1 MSGYQ
6 RMVSYLYRY
15 DKGIK
20 GKNTGYARIERN
32 DRRCRVTIRLQDT
45 VSVSPSVSF
54 FIQNDG
60 GMQRIPAGKLARNGS
75 GFAGRVETPV
85 DRMAGSEYAFDQID
99 GIYLSGPENVFYATT
114 WKDITVSEAAPE
126 KEADGWKAEDGQDD
140 GNRSDAGSRLEEE
153 SRSQAGSEL
162 EESRPQTENGLCEE
176 RKREE
181 IETHAGNGQQVV
193 SAASTE
199 ILQESEQATSEQE
212 DVPKSTQE
220 LQTDEKMDETSDSSM
235 TASSMEACS
244 RRERPDFG
252 ERMLSVFPKMYPFEI
267 DEMGECVRIDL
278 KDIGNLPV
286 AYWSLAGNPFLLRGY
301 YCYRHLIFACIGR
314 QEYAVGVPGI
324 YSEENSKWAKECRM
338 LRFQPLSRVKDRHG
352 AFGYWLIA
360 VHAQE

>member
-1 MSGYQ
+1 
-6 RMVSYLYRY
+6 MVSYLYRY

-45 VSVSPSVSF
+45 VSVSPSVFF
-54 FIQNDG
+54 FIQNEG

-85 DRMAGSEYAFDQID
+85 DRMAGSEYAFDRID

-114 WKDITVSEAAPE
+114 WKDITVSGAAPE
-126 KEADGWKAEDGQDD
+126 KEADGWKAEDDRD
-140 GNRSDAGSRLEEE
+140 AGNRSDAGS
-153 SRSQAGSEL
+153 GS
-162 EESRPQTENGLCEE
+162 EESRPQAEN
-176 RKREE
+176 
-181 IETHAGNGQQVV
+181 T
-193 SAASTE
+193 ASTE
-199 ILQESEQATSEQE
+199 IRQESERAEPVQRRQDVLDDALQAATGLEE
-212 DVPKSTQE
+212 
-220 LQTDEKMDETSDSSM
+220 
-235 TASSMEACS
+235 ASSAEASSVEACS

>member
-1 MSGYQ
+1 
-6 RMVSYLYRY
+6 MVSYLYRY

-45 VSVSPSVSF
+45 VSVSPSVFF
-54 FIQNDG
+54 FIQNEG

-85 DRMAGSEYAFDQID
+85 DRMAGSEYAFDRID

-114 WKDITVSEAAPE
+114 WKDITVSGAAPE
-126 KEADGWKAEDGQDD
+126 KEADGWKAEDDRD
-140 GNRSDAGSRLEEE
+140 AGNRSDAGS
-153 SRSQAGSEL
+153 GS
-162 EESRPQTENGLCEE
+162 EESRPQ
-176 RKREE
+176 
-181 IETHAGNGQQVV
+181 AGNT
-193 SAASTE
+193 ASTE
-199 ILQESEQATSEQE
+199 IRQESERAEPVQRRQDALDDALQAATGLEE
-212 DVPKSTQE
+212 
-220 LQTDEKMDETSDSSM
+220 
-235 TASSMEACS
+235 ASSAEASSVEACS

-338 LRFQPLSRVKDRHG
+338 LRFQPLSKVKDRHG

-360 VHAQE
+360 VHAQG

>member
-1 MSGYQ
+1 
-6 RMVSYLYRY
+6 MVSYLYRY

-45 VSVSPSVSF
+45 VSVSPSVFF
-54 FIQNDG
+54 FIQNEG

-85 DRMAGSEYAFDQID
+85 DRMAGSEYAFDRID

-114 WKDITVSEAAPE
+114 WKDITVSGAAPE
-126 KEADGWKAEDGQDD
+126 KEADGWKAEDDRD
-140 GNRSDAGSRLEEE
+140 AGNRSDAGS
-153 SRSQAGSEL
+153 GS
-162 EESRPQTENGLCEE
+162 EESRPQAVNT
-176 RKREE
+176 
-181 IETHAGNGQQVV
+181 
-193 SAASTE
+193 ASTE
-199 ILQESEQATSEQE
+199 IRQESERAEPVQRRQDALDDALQAATGLEE
-212 DVPKSTQE
+212 
-220 LQTDEKMDETSDSSM
+220 
-235 TASSMEACS
+235 ASSAEASSVEACS

-338 LRFQPLSRVKDRHG
+338 LRFQPLSRVKDRYG

>member
-45 VSVSPSVSF
+45 VSVSPSVFF
-54 FIQNDG
+54 FIQNEG

-85 DRMAGSEYAFDQID
+85 DRMAGSEYAFDRID

-114 WKDITVSEAAPE
+114 WKDITVSGAAPE
-126 KEADGWKAEDGQDD
+126 KEADGWKAEDDRD
-140 GNRSDAGSRLEEE
+140 AGNRSDAGS
-153 SRSQAGSEL
+153 GS
-162 EESRPQTENGLCEE
+162 EESRPQAVNT
-176 RKREE
+176 
-181 IETHAGNGQQVV
+181 
-193 SAASTE
+193 ASTE
-199 ILQESEQATSEQE
+199 IRQESERAEPVQRRQDALDDALQAATGLEE
-212 DVPKSTQE
+212 
-220 LQTDEKMDETSDSSM
+220 
-235 TASSMEACS
+235 ASSAEASSVEACS

-338 LRFQPLSRVKDRHG
+338 LRFQPLSKVKDRHG

-360 VHAQE
+360 VPAQG

>member
-1 MSGYQ
+1 
-6 RMVSYLYRY
+6 MVSYLYRY

-45 VSVSPSVSF
+45 VSVSPSVFF
-54 FIQNDG
+54 FIQNEG

-85 DRMAGSEYAFDQID
+85 DRMAGSEYAFDRID

-114 WKDITVSEAAPE
+114 WKDITVSGAAPE
-126 KEADGWKAEDGQDD
+126 KEADGWKAEDDRD
-140 GNRSDAGSRLEEE
+140 AGNRSDAGS
-153 SRSQAGSEL
+153 GS
-162 EESRPQTENGLCEE
+162 EESRPQAVNT
-176 RKREE
+176 
-181 IETHAGNGQQVV
+181 
-193 SAASTE
+193 ASTE
-199 ILQESEQATSEQE
+199 IRQESERAEPVQRRQDALDDALQAATGLEE
-212 DVPKSTQE
+212 
-220 LQTDEKMDETSDSSM
+220 
-235 TASSMEACS
+235 ASSAEASSVEACS

-324 YSEENSKWAKECRM
+324 YSEENSKWAKECQM

-360 VHAQE
+360 VHAQG

>member
-45 VSVSPSVSF
+45 VSVSPSVFF
-54 FIQNDG
+54 FIQNEG

-85 DRMAGSEYAFDQID
+85 DRMAGSEYAFDRID

-114 WKDITVSEAAPE
+114 WKDITVSGAAPK
-126 KEADGWKAEDGQDD
+126 KEADGWKAEDDRD
-140 GNRSDAGSRLEEE
+140 AGNRSDAGS
-153 SRSQAGSEL
+153 GS
-162 EESRPQTENGLCEE
+162 EESRPQAEN
-176 RKREE
+176 
-181 IETHAGNGQQVV
+181 T
-193 SAASTE
+193 ASTE
-199 ILQESEQATSEQE
+199 IRQESERAEPVQRRQDALDDALQAATGLEE
-212 DVPKSTQE
+212 
-220 LQTDEKMDETSDSSM
+220 
-235 TASSMEACS
+235 ASSAEASSVEACS

>member
-1 MSGYQ
+1 
-6 RMVSYLYRY
+6 MVSYLYRY

-45 VSVSPSVSF
+45 VSVSPSVFF
-54 FIQNDG
+54 FIQNEG

-85 DRMAGSEYAFDQID
+85 DRMAGSEYAFDRID

-114 WKDITVSEAAPE
+114 WKDITVSGAAPE
-126 KEADGWKAEDGQDD
+126 KEADGWKAEDDRDD
-140 GNRSDAGSRLEEE
+140 GNRSDAGS
-153 SRSQAGSEL
+153 GS
-162 EESRPQTENGLCEE
+162 EESRPQAVNT
-176 RKREE
+176 
-181 IETHAGNGQQVV
+181 
-193 SAASTE
+193 ASTE
-199 ILQESEQATSEQE
+199 IRQESERAEPVQRRQDALDDALQAATGLEEASFAE
-212 DVPKSTQE
+212 
-220 LQTDEKMDETSDSSM
+220 
-235 TASSMEACS
+235 ASSVEVCS

>member
-45 VSVSPSVSF
+45 VSVSPSVFF
-54 FIQNDG
+54 FIQNEG

-85 DRMAGSEYAFDQID
+85 DRMAGSEYAFDRID

-114 WKDITVSEAAPE
+114 WKDITVSGAAPE
-126 KEADGWKAEDGQDD
+126 KEADGWKAEDDRD
-140 GNRSDAGSRLEEE
+140 AGNRSDAGS
-153 SRSQAGSEL
+153 GS
-162 EESRPQTENGLCEE
+162 EESRPQAVNT
-176 RKREE
+176 
-181 IETHAGNGQQVV
+181 
-193 SAASTE
+193 ASTE
-199 ILQESEQATSEQE
+199 IRQESERAEPVQRRQDALDDALQAATGLEE
-212 DVPKSTQE
+212 
-220 LQTDEKMDETSDSSM
+220 
-235 TASSMEACS
+235 ASSAEASSVEACS

-338 LRFQPLSRVKDRHG
+338 LRFQPLSKVKDRHG

>member
-1 MSGYQ
+1 MD
-6 RMVSYLYRY
+6 SYLYRY

-45 VSVSPSVSF
+45 VSVSPSVFF
-54 FIQNDG
+54 FIQNEG

-85 DRMAGSEYAFDQID
+85 DRMAGSEYAFDRID

-114 WKDITVSEAAPE
+114 WKDITVSGAAPE
-126 KEADGWKAEDGQDD
+126 KEADGWKAEDARDD
-140 GNRSDAGSRLEEE
+140 GNRSDAGS
-153 SRSQAGSEL
+153 GS
-162 EESRPQTENGLCEE
+162 EESRPQAVHT
-176 RKREE
+176 
-181 IETHAGNGQQVV
+181 
-193 SAASTE
+193 ASTE
-199 ILQESEQATSEQE
+199 MAEPVQRRQDAMDDALQAATGLEEASFAE
-212 DVPKSTQE
+212 
-220 LQTDEKMDETSDSSM
+220 
-235 TASSMEACS
+235 ASSVEACS

>member
-15 DKGIK
+15 DKGRK

-45 VSVSPSVSF
+45 VSVSPSVFF
-54 FIQNDG
+54 FIQNEG

-85 DRMAGSEYAFDQID
+85 DRMAGSEYAFDRID

-114 WKDITVSEAAPE
+114 WKDITVSGAAPE
-126 KEADGWKAEDGQDD
+126 KEADGWKAEDDRD
-140 GNRSDAGSRLEEE
+140 AGNRSDAGS
-153 SRSQAGSEL
+153 GS
-162 EESRPQTENGLCEE
+162 EESRPQAVNT
-176 RKREE
+176 
-181 IETHAGNGQQVV
+181 
-193 SAASTE
+193 ASTE
-199 ILQESEQATSEQE
+199 IRQESERAEPVQRRQDALDDALQAATGLEE
-212 DVPKSTQE
+212 
-220 LQTDEKMDETSDSSM
+220 
-235 TASSMEACS
+235 ASSAEASSVEACS

-360 VHAQE
+360 VHAQG

>member
-45 VSVSPSVSF
+45 VSVSPSVFF
-54 FIQNDG
+54 FIQNEG

-85 DRMAGSEYAFDQID
+85 DRMAGSEYAFDRID
-99 GIYLSGPENVFYATT
+99 GIYLSGNRKMCFMRQPGRIF
-114 WKDITVSEAAPE
+114 TVSGAAPE
-126 KEADGWKAEDGQDD
+126 KEADGWKAEDDRD
-140 GNRSDAGSRLEEE
+140 AGNRSDAGS
-153 SRSQAGSEL
+153 GS
-162 EESRPQTENGLCEE
+162 EESRPQAVNT
-176 RKREE
+176 
-181 IETHAGNGQQVV
+181 
-193 SAASTE
+193 ASTE
-199 ILQESEQATSEQE
+199 IRQESERAEPVQRRQDALDDALQAATGLEE
-212 DVPKSTQE
+212 
-220 LQTDEKMDETSDSSM
+220 
-235 TASSMEACS
+235 ASSAEASSVEACS

-338 LRFQPLSRVKDRHG
+338 LRFQPLSKVKDRHG

-360 VHAQE
+360 VHAQG

>member
-1 MSGYQ
+1 
-6 RMVSYLYRY
+6 MVSYLYRY

-32 DRRCRVTIRLQDT
+32 DRRCRVTIRLRDT
-45 VSVSPSVSF
+45 VSVSPSVFF
-54 FIQNDG
+54 FIQNEG

-114 WKDITVSEAAPE
+114 WKDITVSGAAPE
-126 KEADGWKAEDGQDD
+126 KEADGWKAEDDRD
-140 GNRSDAGSRLEEE
+140 AGNRSDAGS
-153 SRSQAGSEL
+153 GS
-162 EESRPQTENGLCEE
+162 EESRPQAVNT
-176 RKREE
+176 
-181 IETHAGNGQQVV
+181 
-193 SAASTE
+193 ASTE
-199 ILQESEQATSEQE
+199 IRQESERAEPVQRRQDALDDALQAATGLEE
-212 DVPKSTQE
+212 
-220 LQTDEKMDETSDSSM
+220 
-235 TASSMEACS
+235 ASSAEASSVEACS

-338 LRFQPLSRVKDRHG
+338 LRFQPLSKVKDRHG

-360 VHAQE
+360 VHAQG

>member
-1 MSGYQ
+1 
-6 RMVSYLYRY
+6 MVSYLYRY

-45 VSVSPSVSF
+45 VSVSPSVFF
-54 FIQNDG
+54 FIQNEG

-85 DRMAGSEYAFDQID
+85 DRMAGSEYAFDRID

-114 WKDITVSEAAPE
+114 WKDITVSGAAPE
-126 KEADGWKAEDGQDD
+126 KEADGWKAGDD
-140 GNRSDAGSRLEEE
+140 RDAGNRSDAGS
-153 SRSQAGSEL
+153 GS
-162 EESRPQTENGLCEE
+162 EESRPQAVNT
-176 RKREE
+176 
-181 IETHAGNGQQVV
+181 
-193 SAASTE
+193 ASTE
-199 ILQESEQATSEQE
+199 IRQESERAEPVQRRQDALDDALQAATGLEE
-212 DVPKSTQE
+212 
-220 LQTDEKMDETSDSSM
+220 
-235 TASSMEACS
+235 ASSAEASSVEACS

-338 LRFQPLSRVKDRHG
+338 LRFQPLSKVKDRHG

-360 VHAQE
+360 VHAQG

>member
-1 MSGYQ
+1 
-6 RMVSYLYRY
+6 MVSYLYRY

-45 VSVSPSVSF
+45 VSVSPSVFF
-54 FIQNDG
+54 FIQNEG

-85 DRMAGSEYAFDQID
+85 DRMAGSEYAFDRID

-114 WKDITVSEAAPE
+114 WKDITVSGAAPE
-126 KEADGWKAEDGQDD
+126 KEADGWKAEDDRDD
-140 GNRSDAGSRLEEE
+140 GNRSDAGS
-153 SRSQAGSEL
+153 GS
-162 EESRPQTENGLCEE
+162 EESRPQAVNT
-176 RKREE
+176 
-181 IETHAGNGQQVV
+181 
-193 SAASTE
+193 ASTE
-199 ILQESEQATSEQE
+199 IRQESERAEPVQRRQDALDDALQAATGLEE
-212 DVPKSTQE
+212 
-220 LQTDEKMDETSDSSM
+220 
-235 TASSMEACS
+235 ASSTEASSVEACS

-360 VHAQE
+360 VQAQE

>member
-1 MSGYQ
+1 
-6 RMVSYLYRY
+6 MVSYLYRY

-45 VSVSPSVSF
+45 VSVSPSVFF
-54 FIQNDG
+54 FIQNEG

-85 DRMAGSEYAFDQID
+85 DRMAGSEYAFDRID

-114 WKDITVSEAAPE
+114 WKDITVSGAAPE
-126 KEADGWKAEDGQDD
+126 KEADGWKAEDDRD
-140 GNRSDAGSRLEEE
+140 AGNRSDAGS
-153 SRSQAGSEL
+153 GS
-162 EESRPQTENGLCEE
+162 EESRPQAEN
-176 RKREE
+176 
-181 IETHAGNGQQVV
+181 T
-193 SAASTE
+193 ASTE
-199 ILQESEQATSEQE
+199 IRQESERAEPVQRRQDALDDALQAATGLEE
-212 DVPKSTQE
+212 
-220 LQTDEKMDETSDSSM
+220 
-235 TASSMEACS
+235 ASSAEASFVEACS

-360 VHAQE
+360 VHAQG

>member
-45 VSVSPSVSF
+45 VSVSPSVFF
-54 FIQNDG
+54 FIQNEG

-85 DRMAGSEYAFDQID
+85 DRMAGSEYAFDRID

-114 WKDITVSEAAPE
+114 WKDITVSGAAPE
-126 KEADGWKAEDGQDD
+126 KEADGWKAEDDRDD
-140 GNRSDAGSRLEEE
+140 GNRSDAGS
-153 SRSQAGSEL
+153 GS
-162 EESRPQTENGLCEE
+162 EESRPQAVNT
-176 RKREE
+176 
-181 IETHAGNGQQVV
+181 
-193 SAASTE
+193 ASTE
-199 ILQESEQATSEQE
+199 IRQESERAEPVQRRQDALDDALQAATGLEEASFAE
-212 DVPKSTQE
+212 
-220 LQTDEKMDETSDSSM
+220 
-235 TASSMEACS
+235 ASSVEACS

-286 AYWSLAGNPFLLRGY
+286 AYWSLAGNPFLL
-301 YCYRHLIFACIGR
+301 
-314 QEYAVGVPGI
+314 
-324 YSEENSKWAKECRM
+324 
-338 LRFQPLSRVKDRHG
+338 G
-352 AFGYWLIA
+352 AIT
-360 VHAQE
+360 VIVI

>member
-45 VSVSPSVSF
+45 VSVSPSVFF
-54 FIQNDG
+54 FIQNEG

-85 DRMAGSEYAFDQID
+85 DRMAGSEYVFDRID

-114 WKDITVSEAAPE
+114 WKDITVSGAAPE
-126 KEADGWKAEDGQDD
+126 KEADGWKAEDDRD
-140 GNRSDAGSRLEEE
+140 AGNRSDAGS
-153 SRSQAGSEL
+153 GS
-162 EESRPQTENGLCEE
+162 EESRPQAEN
-176 RKREE
+176 
-181 IETHAGNGQQVV
+181 T
-193 SAASTE
+193 ASTE
-199 ILQESEQATSEQE
+199 IRQESERAEPVQRRQDALDDALQAATGLEE
-212 DVPKSTQE
+212 
-220 LQTDEKMDETSDSSM
+220 
-235 TASSMEACS
+235 ASSAEASSVEACS

-360 VHAQE
+360 VHAQG

>member
-45 VSVSPSVSF
+45 VSVSPSVFF
-54 FIQNDG
+54 FIQNEG
-60 GMQRIPAGKLARNGS
+60 GMQRLPAGKLARNGS

-85 DRMAGSEYAFDQID
+85 DRMAGSEYAFDRID

-114 WKDITVSEAAPE
+114 WKDITVSGAAPE
-126 KEADGWKAEDGQDD
+126 KEADGWKAEDDRDD
-140 GNRSDAGSRLEEE
+140 GNRSDAGS
-153 SRSQAGSEL
+153 GS
-162 EESRPQTENGLCEE
+162 EESRPQAEN
-176 RKREE
+176 
-181 IETHAGNGQQVV
+181 T
-193 SAASTE
+193 ASTE
-199 ILQESEQATSEQE
+199 IRQESERAEPVQRRQDALDDALQAATGLEE
-212 DVPKSTQE
+212 
-220 LQTDEKMDETSDSSM
+220 
-235 TASSMEACS
+235 ASSAEASSVEACS

-360 VHAQE
+360 VHAQG

>member
-1 MSGYQ
+1 
-6 RMVSYLYRY
+6 MVSYLYRY

-45 VSVSPSVSF
+45 VSVSPSVFF
-54 FIQNDG
+54 FIQNEG

-85 DRMAGSEYAFDQID
+85 DRMAGSEYAFDRID

-114 WKDITVSEAAPE
+114 WKDITVSGAAPE
-126 KEADGWKAEDGQDD
+126 KEADGWKAEDDRD
-140 GNRSDAGSRLEEE
+140 AGNRSDAGS
-153 SRSQAGSEL
+153 GS
-162 EESRPQTENGLCEE
+162 EESRPQAEN
-176 RKREE
+176 
-181 IETHAGNGQQVV
+181 T
-193 SAASTE
+193 ASTE
-199 ILQESEQATSEQE
+199 IRQESERAEPVQRRQDALDDALQAATGLEE
-212 DVPKSTQE
+212 
-220 LQTDEKMDETSDSSM
+220 
-235 TASSMEACS
+235 ASSAEASSVEACS

>member
-45 VSVSPSVSF
+45 VSVSPSVFF
-54 FIQNDG
+54 FIQNEG

-85 DRMAGSEYAFDQID
+85 DRMAGSEYAFDRID

-114 WKDITVSEAAPE
+114 WKDITVSGAAPE
-126 KEADGWKAEDGQDD
+126 KEADGWKAEDDWD
-140 GNRSDAGSRLEEE
+140 AGNRSDAGS
-153 SRSQAGSEL
+153 GS
-162 EESRPQTENGLCEE
+162 EESRPQAEN
-176 RKREE
+176 
-181 IETHAGNGQQVV
+181 T
-193 SAASTE
+193 ASTE
-199 ILQESEQATSEQE
+199 IRQESERAEPVQRRQDALDDALQAATGLEE
-212 DVPKSTQE
+212 
-220 LQTDEKMDETSDSSM
+220 
-235 TASSMEACS
+235 ASSAEASSVEACS

-360 VHAQE
+360 VHAQG

>member
-1 MSGYQ
+1 
-6 RMVSYLYRY
+6 MVSYLYRY

-45 VSVSPSVSF
+45 VSVSPSVFF
-54 FIQNDG
+54 FIQNEG
-60 GMQRIPAGKLARNGS
+60 GIQRIPAGKLARNGS

-85 DRMAGSEYAFDQID
+85 DRMAGSEYAFDRID

-114 WKDITVSEAAPE
+114 WKDITVSGAAPE
-126 KEADGWKAEDGQDD
+126 KEADGWKAEDDRDD
-140 GNRSDAGSRLEEE
+140 GNRSDAGS
-153 SRSQAGSEL
+153 GS
-162 EESRPQTENGLCEE
+162 EESRPQAVNT
-176 RKREE
+176 
-181 IETHAGNGQQVV
+181 
-193 SAASTE
+193 ASTE
-199 ILQESEQATSEQE
+199 IRQESERAEPVQRRQDALDDALQAATGLEE
-212 DVPKSTQE
+212 
-220 LQTDEKMDETSDSSM
+220 
-235 TASSMEACS
+235 ASSAEASSVEACS

-360 VHAQE
+360 VQAQE

>member
-1 MSGYQ
+1 
-6 RMVSYLYRY
+6 MVSYLYRY

-45 VSVSPSVSF
+45 VSVSPSVFF
-54 FIQNDG
+54 FIQNEG

-85 DRMAGSEYAFDQID
+85 DRMAGSEYAFDRID

-114 WKDITVSEAAPE
+114 WKDITVSGAAPE
-126 KEADGWKAEDGQDD
+126 KEADGWKAEDDRD
-140 GNRSDAGSRLEEE
+140 AGNRSDAGS
-153 SRSQAGSEL
+153 GS
-162 EESRPQTENGLCEE
+162 EESRPQAVNT
-176 RKREE
+176 
-181 IETHAGNGQQVV
+181 
-193 SAASTE
+193 ASTE
-199 ILQESEQATSEQE
+199 IRQESERAEPVQRRQDALDDALQAAKGLEE
-212 DVPKSTQE
+212 
-220 LQTDEKMDETSDSSM
+220 
-235 TASSMEACS
+235 ASSAEASSVEACS

-338 LRFQPLSRVKDRHG
+338 LRFQPLSKVKDRHG

-360 VHAQE
+360 VHAQG

>member
-1 MSGYQ
+1 
-6 RMVSYLYRY
+6 MVSYLYRY

-45 VSVSPSVSF
+45 VSVSPSVFF
-54 FIQNDG
+54 FIQNEG

-85 DRMAGSEYAFDQID
+85 DRMAGSEYAFDRID

-114 WKDITVSEAAPE
+114 WKDITVSGAAPE
-126 KEADGWKAEDGQDD
+126 KEADGWKAEDDRD
-140 GNRSDAGSRLEEE
+140 AGNRSDAGS
-153 SRSQAGSEL
+153 GS
-162 EESRPQTENGLCEE
+162 EESRPQAVNT
-176 RKREE
+176 
-181 IETHAGNGQQVV
+181 
-193 SAASTE
+193 ASTE
-199 ILQESEQATSEQE
+199 IRQESERAEPVQRRQDALDDVLQAATGLEE
-212 DVPKSTQE
+212 
-220 LQTDEKMDETSDSSM
+220 
-235 TASSMEACS
+235 ASSAEASSVEACS

-360 VHAQE
+360 VHAQG

>member
-1 MSGYQ
+1 
-6 RMVSYLYRY
+6 MVSYLYRY

-45 VSVSPSVSF
+45 VSVSPSVFF
-54 FIQNDG
+54 FIQNEG

-85 DRMAGSEYAFDQID
+85 DRMAGSEYAFDRID

-114 WKDITVSEAAPE
+114 WKDITVSGAAPE
-126 KEADGWKAEDGQDD
+126 KEADGWKAEDDQDA
-140 GNRSDAGSRLEEE
+140 GNRSDAGS
-153 SRSQAGSEL
+153 GS
-162 EESRPQTENGLCEE
+162 EESRPQAVNT
-176 RKREE
+176 
-181 IETHAGNGQQVV
+181 
-193 SAASTE
+193 ASTE
-199 ILQESEQATSEQE
+199 IRQESERAEPVQRRQDALDDALQAATGLEE
-212 DVPKSTQE
+212 
-220 LQTDEKMDETSDSSM
+220 
-235 TASSMEACS
+235 ASSAEASSVEACS

-338 LRFQPLSRVKDRHG
+338 LRFQPLSKVKDRHG

-360 VHAQE
+360 VHAQG

>member
-1 MSGYQ
+1 
-6 RMVSYLYRY
+6 MVSYLYRY

-45 VSVSPSVSF
+45 VSVSPSVFF
-54 FIQNDG
+54 FIQNEG

-85 DRMAGSEYAFDQID
+85 DRMAGSEYAFDRID

-114 WKDITVSEAAPE
+114 WKDITVSGAAPE
-126 KEADGWKAEDGQDD
+126 KEADGWKAEDDRD
-140 GNRSDAGSRLEEE
+140 AGNRSDAGS
-153 SRSQAGSEL
+153 GSK
-162 EESRPQTENGLCEE
+162 ESRPQAVNT
-176 RKREE
+176 
-181 IETHAGNGQQVV
+181 
-193 SAASTE
+193 ASTE
-199 ILQESEQATSEQE
+199 IRQESERAEPVQRRQDALDDALQAATGLEE
-212 DVPKSTQE
+212 
-220 LQTDEKMDETSDSSM
+220 
-235 TASSMEACS
+235 ASSAEASSVEACS

-338 LRFQPLSRVKDRHG
+338 LRFQPLSKVKDRHG

-360 VHAQE
+360 VHAQG

>member
-45 VSVSPSVSF
+45 VSVSPSVFF
-54 FIQNDG
+54 FIQNEG

-85 DRMAGSEYAFDQID
+85 DRMAGSEYAFDRID

-114 WKDITVSEAAPE
+114 WKDITVSGAAPE
-126 KEADGWKAEDGQDD
+126 KEADGWKAEDDRD
-140 GNRSDAGSRLEEE
+140 AGNRSDAGS
-153 SRSQAGSEL
+153 GS
-162 EESRPQTENGLCEE
+162 EESRPQAVNT
-176 RKREE
+176 
-181 IETHAGNGQQVV
+181 
-193 SAASTE
+193 ASTE
-199 ILQESEQATSEQE
+199 IRQESERAEPVQRRQDALDDALQAATGLEE
-212 DVPKSTQE
+212 
-220 LQTDEKMDETSDSSM
+220 
-235 TASSMEACS
+235 ASSAEASSVEACS

-338 LRFQPLSRVKDRHG
+338 LRFQPLSKVKDRHG

-360 VHAQE
+360 VHAQG

>member
-1 MSGYQ
+1 
-6 RMVSYLYRY
+6 MVSYLYRY

-45 VSVSPSVSF
+45 VSVSPSVFF
-54 FIQNDG
+54 FIQNEG

-85 DRMAGSEYAFDQID
+85 DRMAGSEYAFDRID

-114 WKDITVSEAAPE
+114 WKDITVSGAAPE
-126 KEADGWKAEDGQDD
+126 KEADGWKAEDDRD
-140 GNRSDAGSRLEEE
+140 AGNRSDAGS
-153 SRSQAGSEL
+153 GS
-162 EESRPQTENGLCEE
+162 EESRPQAEN
-176 RKREE
+176 
-181 IETHAGNGQQVV
+181 T
-193 SAASTE
+193 ASTE
-199 ILQESEQATSEQE
+199 IRQESERAEPVQRRQDALDDALQAATGLEE
-212 DVPKSTQE
+212 
-220 LQTDEKMDETSDSSM
+220 
-235 TASSMEACS
+235 ASSAEASSVEACS

-324 YSEENSKWAKECRM
+324 YSEENSKWAKECRI

-360 VHAQE
+360 VHAQG

>member
-1 MSGYQ
+1 
-6 RMVSYLYRY
+6 MVSYLYRY

-45 VSVSPSVSF
+45 VSVSPSVFF
-54 FIQNDG
+54 FIQNEGD
-60 GMQRIPAGKLARNGS
+60 MQRIPAGKLARNGS

-85 DRMAGSEYAFDQID
+85 DRMAGSEYAFDRID

-114 WKDITVSEAAPE
+114 WKDITVSGAAPE
-126 KEADGWKAEDGQDD
+126 KEADGWKAEDDRDD
-140 GNRSDAGSRLEEE
+140 GNRSDAGS
-153 SRSQAGSEL
+153 GS
-162 EESRPQTENGLCEE
+162 EESRPQAVNT
-176 RKREE
+176 
-181 IETHAGNGQQVV
+181 
-193 SAASTE
+193 ASTE
-199 ILQESEQATSEQE
+199 IRQESERAEPVQRRQDALDDALQAATGLEEASFAE
-212 DVPKSTQE
+212 
-220 LQTDEKMDETSDSSM
+220 
-235 TASSMEACS
+235 ASSVEACS

>member
-1 MSGYQ
+1 
-6 RMVSYLYRY
+6 MVSYLYRY

-45 VSVSPSVSF
+45 VSVSPSVFF
-54 FIQNDG
+54 FIQNEG

-85 DRMAGSEYAFDQID
+85 DRMAGSEYAFDRID

-114 WKDITVSEAAPE
+114 WKDITVSGAAPE
-126 KEADGWKAEDGQDD
+126 KEADGWKAEDDRD
-140 GNRSDAGSRLEEE
+140 AGNRSDAGS
-153 SRSQAGSEL
+153 GS
-162 EESRPQTENGLCEE
+162 EESRPQAVNT
-176 RKREE
+176 
-181 IETHAGNGQQVV
+181 
-193 SAASTE
+193 ASTE
-199 ILQESEQATSEQE
+199 IQQESERAEPVQRRQDALDDALQAATGLEE
-212 DVPKSTQE
+212 
-220 LQTDEKMDETSDSSM
+220 
-235 TASSMEACS
+235 ASSAEASSVEACS

-338 LRFQPLSRVKDRHG
+338 LRFQPLSKVKDRHG

-360 VHAQE
+360 VHAQG

>member
-45 VSVSPSVSF
+45 VSVSPSVFF
-54 FIQNDG
+54 FIQNEG

-85 DRMAGSEYAFDQID
+85 DRMAGSEYAFDRID

-114 WKDITVSEAAPE
+114 WKDITVSGAAPE
-126 KEADGWKAEDGQDD
+126 KEADGWKAEDDRDD
-140 GNRSDAGSRLEEE
+140 GNRSDAGS
-153 SRSQAGSEL
+153 GS
-162 EESRPQTENGLCEE
+162 EESRPQAVNT
-176 RKREE
+176 
-181 IETHAGNGQQVV
+181 
-193 SAASTE
+193 ASTE
-199 ILQESEQATSEQE
+199 IRQESERAEPVQRRQDALDDALQAATGLEEASFAE
-212 DVPKSTQE
+212 
-220 LQTDEKMDETSDSSM
+220 
-235 TASSMEACS
+235 ASSVEACS

>member
-45 VSVSPSVSF
+45 VSVSPSVFF
-54 FIQNDG
+54 FIQNEG

-85 DRMAGSEYAFDQID
+85 DRMAGSEYAFDRID

-114 WKDITVSEAAPE
+114 WKDITVSGAAPE
-126 KEADGWKAEDGQDD
+126 KEADGWKAEDDRD
-140 GNRSDAGSRLEEE
+140 AGNRSDAGS
-153 SRSQAGSEL
+153 GS
-162 EESRPQTENGLCEE
+162 EESRPQAVNT
-176 RKREE
+176 
-181 IETHAGNGQQVV
+181 
-193 SAASTE
+193 ASTE
-199 ILQESEQATSEQE
+199 IRQESERAEPVQRRQDALDDALQAATGLEE
-212 DVPKSTQE
+212 
-220 LQTDEKMDETSDSSM
+220 
-235 TASSMEACS
+235 ASSAEASSVEACS

-301 YCYRHLIFACIGR
+301 YCYRYLIFACIGR

-360 VHAQE
+360 VHAQG

>member
-1 MSGYQ
+1 
-6 RMVSYLYRY
+6 MVSYLYRY

-45 VSVSPSVSF
+45 VSVSPSVF
-54 FIQNDG
+54 FFFYFEG

-85 DRMAGSEYAFDQID
+85 DRMAGSEYAFDRID

-114 WKDITVSEAAPE
+114 WKDITVSGAAPE
-126 KEADGWKAEDGQDD
+126 KEADGWKAEDDRD
-140 GNRSDAGSRLEEE
+140 AGNRSDAGS
-153 SRSQAGSEL
+153 GS
-162 EESRPQTENGLCEE
+162 EESRPQAVNT
-176 RKREE
+176 
-181 IETHAGNGQQVV
+181 
-193 SAASTE
+193 ASTE
-199 ILQESEQATSEQE
+199 IRQESERAEPVQRRQDALDDALQAATGLEE
-212 DVPKSTQE
+212 
-220 LQTDEKMDETSDSSM
+220 
-235 TASSMEACS
+235 ASSAEASSVEACS

-338 LRFQPLSRVKDRHG
+338 LRFQPLSKVKDRHG

-360 VHAQE
+360 VHAQG

>member
-75 GFAGRVETPV
+75 GFAGRVETSV

-126 KEADGWKAEDGQDD
+126 KEADGWKAEDDRDD
-140 GNRSDAGSRLEEE
+140 GNRSDAGS
-153 SRSQAGSEL
+153 GS
-162 EESRPQTENGLCEE
+162 EESRPQAVNT
-176 RKREE
+176 
-181 IETHAGNGQQVV
+181 
-193 SAASTE
+193 ASTE
-199 ILQESEQATSEQE
+199 IRQESERAEPVQRRQAAL
-212 DVPKSTQE
+212 DDA
-220 LQTDEKMDETSDSSM
+220 LQAATGPDEASSAETSSV
-235 TASSMEACS
+235 EACS

-338 LRFQPLSRVKDRHG
+338 LRFQPLSKVKDRHG

>member
-1 MSGYQ
+1 
-6 RMVSYLYRY
+6 MVSYLYRY

-45 VSVSPSVSF
+45 VSVSPSVFF
-54 FIQNDG
+54 FIQNEG

-85 DRMAGSEYAFDQID
+85 DRMAGSEYAFDRID

-114 WKDITVSEAAPE
+114 WKDITVSGAAPE
-126 KEADGWKAEDGQDD
+126 KEADGWKAEDDRD
-140 GNRSDAGSRLEEE
+140 AGNRSDAGS
-153 SRSQAGSEL
+153 GS
-162 EESRPQTENGLCEE
+162 EESRPQAVNT
-176 RKREE
+176 
-181 IETHAGNGQQVV
+181 
-193 SAASTE
+193 ASTE
-199 ILQESEQATSEQE
+199 IRQESERAEPVQRRQDALDDALQAATGLEE
-212 DVPKSTQE
+212 
-220 LQTDEKMDETSDSSM
+220 
-235 TASSMEACS
+235 ASSAEASSVEACS

-278 KDIGNLPV
+278 KDIGKLPV

-338 LRFQPLSRVKDRHG
+338 LRFQPLSKVKDRHG

-360 VHAQE
+360 VHAQG

>member
-45 VSVSPSVSF
+45 VSVSPSVFF
-54 FIQNDG
+54 FIQNEG

-85 DRMAGSEYAFDQID
+85 DRMAGSEYAFDRID

-114 WKDITVSEAAPE
+114 WKDITVSGAAPE
-126 KEADGWKAEDGQDD
+126 KEADGWKAEDDRD
-140 GNRSDAGSRLEEE
+140 AGNRSDAGS
-153 SRSQAGSEL
+153 GS
-162 EESRPQTENGLCEE
+162 EESRPQAEN
-176 RKREE
+176 
-181 IETHAGNGQQVV
+181 T
-193 SAASTE
+193 ASTE
-199 ILQESEQATSEQE
+199 IRQESERAEPVQRRQDALDDALQAATGLEE
-212 DVPKSTQE
+212 
-220 LQTDEKMDETSDSSM
+220 
-235 TASSMEACS
+235 ASSAEASSVEACS

-324 YSEENSKWAKECRM
+324 YSEDNSKWAKECRM

-360 VHAQE
+360 VHAQG

>member
-1 MSGYQ
+1 
-6 RMVSYLYRY
+6 MVSYLYRY

-45 VSVSPSVSF
+45 VSVSPSVFF
-54 FIQNDG
+54 FIQNEG

-85 DRMAGSEYAFDQID
+85 DRMAGSEYAFDRID

-114 WKDITVSEAAPE
+114 WKDITVSGAAPE
-126 KEADGWKAEDGQDD
+126 KEADGWKAEDDRD
-140 GNRSDAGSRLEEE
+140 AGNRSDAGS
-153 SRSQAGSEL
+153 GS
-162 EESRPQTENGLCEE
+162 EESRPQAVNT
-176 RKREE
+176 
-181 IETHAGNGQQVV
+181 
-193 SAASTE
+193 ASTE
-199 ILQESEQATSEQE
+199 IRQESERAEPVQRRQDALDDALQAATGLEE
-212 DVPKSTQE
+212 
-220 LQTDEKMDETSDSSM
+220 
-235 TASSMEACS
+235 ASSAEASSVDACS

-360 VHAQE
+360 VHAQG

>member
-45 VSVSPSVSF
+45 VSVSPSVFF
-54 FIQNDG
+54 FIQNEG

-85 DRMAGSEYAFDQID
+85 DRMAGSEYAFERID

-114 WKDITVSEAAPE
+114 WKDITVSGAAPE
-126 KEADGWKAEDGQDD
+126 KEADGWKAEDDRD
-140 GNRSDAGSRLEEE
+140 AGNRSDAGS
-153 SRSQAGSEL
+153 GS
-162 EESRPQTENGLCEE
+162 EESRPQAVNT
-176 RKREE
+176 
-181 IETHAGNGQQVV
+181 
-193 SAASTE
+193 ASTE
-199 ILQESEQATSEQE
+199 IRQESERAEPVQRRQDALDDALQAATGLEE
-212 DVPKSTQE
+212 
-220 LQTDEKMDETSDSSM
+220 
-235 TASSMEACS
+235 ASSAEASSVEACS

-360 VHAQE
+360 VHAQG

>member
-1 MSGYQ
+1 
-6 RMVSYLYRY
+6 MVSYLYRY

-45 VSVSPSVSF
+45 VSVSPSVFF
-54 FIQNDG
+54 FIQNEG
-60 GMQRIPAGKLARNGS
+60 GMQRITAGKLARNGS

-85 DRMAGSEYAFDQID
+85 DRMAGSEYAFDRID

-114 WKDITVSEAAPE
+114 WKDITVSGAAPE
-126 KEADGWKAEDGQDD
+126 KEADGWKAEDDRDD
-140 GNRSDAGSRLEEE
+140 GNRSDAGS
-153 SRSQAGSEL
+153 GS
-162 EESRPQTENGLCEE
+162 EESRPQAVNT
-176 RKREE
+176 
-181 IETHAGNGQQVV
+181 
-193 SAASTE
+193 ASTE
-199 ILQESEQATSEQE
+199 IRQESERAEPVQRRQDALDDALQAATGLEEASFAE
-212 DVPKSTQE
+212 
-220 LQTDEKMDETSDSSM
+220 
-235 TASSMEACS
+235 ASSVEACS